1 MLWRAYAL
9 LSHGGDRI
17 GLGSLGLG
25 SIGFG
30 SWRIPSGSSACR
42 KADDVLKVLEEADA
56 AIWSANALSACAES
70 GLLTR
75 LGQPASVEELSA
87 DRSMQPALVQSL
99 LDVLTSFGFVVWDQ
113 GKAQASP
120 ALLPFTSQEG
130 AETFKAALRAPL
142 LQAEDFRRR
151 LNSGTL
157 NLDGWSHTD
166 GAIIE
171 AQGALTRHWTARALP
186 KLKFLPGLVPN
197 LEKPGAALL
206 DVGAG
211 AAGLSIA
218 LCRHFPHLSAVALE
232 PAPHPAQLGEKHIRD
247 AGLADRIAV
256 RRERVESLQDEEAFD
271 LAFLPQM
278 FLPDAVIEEALQRI
292 FRSLRPGGWILV
304 AVLSHEG
311 QGTVSAV
318 NRLKNLLWGGNTRD
332 VMHIKPLLEAAG
344 FDPVIRAPG
353 RQALRM
359 VCARRPNLRD
369 PP

>member
-17 GLGSLGLG
+17 GLGS
-25 SIGFG
+25 IGFG
-30 SWRIPSGSSACR
+30 SWRIPSPSSACR
-42 KADDVLKVLEEADA
+42 NADDVVKVLEQADA

-75 LGQPASVEELSA
+75 LEQPATIEELSA
-87 DRSMQPALVQSL
+87 LLSMQHALVRSL
-99 LDVLTSFGFVVWDQ
+99 LGVLTSFGFVVWDH

-120 ALLPFTSQEG
+120 ALMPFTSREG

-151 LNSGTL
+151 LNKGNL
-157 NLDGWSHTD
+157 RLDGWSHTD
-166 GAIIE
+166 DAIIE
-171 AQGALTRHWTARALP
+171 AQGVLTRHWTTRALP
-186 KLKFLPGLVPN
+186 KLKFLPGLVPH
-197 LEKPGAALL
+197 LERPGAALL

-232 PAPHPAQLGEKHIRD
+232 PAPHPAELGEKHVRE
-247 AGLADRIAV
+247 AGLAGRIAV
-256 RRERVESLQDEEAFD
+256 RRERVESLQDEQAFD

-278 FLPDAVIEEALQRI
+278 FLPDAIIEEALHRI
-292 FRSLRPGGWILV
+292 FRSLRPGGWLLV
-304 AVLSHEG
+304 AVLPHEG

-318 NRLKNLLWGGNTRD
+318 NRLKNLLWGGTTRD
-332 VMHIKPLLEAAG
+332 VMHIKPLLKSAG